1 MIGHGAKS
9 DRKKDE
15 AIVALLSQR
24 NVEEAARAVDIAPN
38 TLRRW
43 LKQPEF
49 DAAYREAK
57 REAFSQTI
65 ARLQGASSAA
75 ASTLI
80 KIMLDVSTPTA
91 TRVRAADCILDRA
104 GKAMETEDTERA
116 LFCQWER
123 HRSGRWSPI
132 CQCGSRRTAV

>member
-24 NVEEAARAVDIAPN
+24 NVEEAARAVGIAPN

-49 DAAYREAK
+49 DAADREAK

-80 KIMLDVSTPTA
+80 KIMLDVSTPAA
-91 TRVRAADCILDRA
+91 TRVRAADSILDRA
-104 GKAMETEDTERA
+104 GKAMETEDTQARLTA
-116 LFCQWER
+116 LE
-123 HRSGRWSPI
+123 
-132 CQCGSRRTAV
+132 RTAEAMKGQKR

>member
-9 DRKKDE
+9 HRKKDE

-24 NVEEAARAVDIAPN
+24 NVEEAARAVGIAPN

-49 DAAYREAK
+49 DAAYQEAK
-57 REAFSQTI
+57 REAFSQSI

-75 ASTLI
+75 SSTLI
-80 KIMLDVSTPTA
+80 KLMLDVSTPAA
-91 TRVRAADCILDRA
+91 TRVRAADSILDRA
-104 GKAMETEDTERA
+104 GKAMETEDIQARLTA
-116 LFCQWER
+116 LE
-123 HRSGRWSPI
+123 
-132 CQCGSRRTAV
+132 RTAEAMKGQKR

>member
-57 REAFSQTI
+57 REAFSRSI

-75 ASTLI
+75 SSTLI
-80 KIMLDVSTPTA
+80 KLMLDVSTPAA
-91 TRVRAADCILDRA
+91 TRVRAADSILDRA
-104 GKAMETEDTERA
+104 GKAMETEDIQARLTA
-116 LFCQWER
+116 LE
-123 HRSGRWSPI
+123 
-132 CQCGSRRTAV
+132 RTAEAMKGQKR

>member
-24 NVEEAARAVDIAPN
+24 NVEEAARAVGIAPN

-80 KIMLDVSTPTA
+80 KVMLDVSTPAA
-91 TRVRAADCILDRA
+91 TRVRAADSILDRA
-104 GKAMETEDTERA
+104 GKAMETEDIQPRLTALERIA
-116 LFCQWER
+116 EAMKGQKR
-123 HRSGRWSPI
+123 
-132 CQCGSRRTAV
+132 

>member
-9 DRKKDE
+9 DRKEDE

-24 NVEEAARAVDIAPN
+24 NVEEAARAVGIAPN

-57 REAFSQTI
+57 REVFSQSI

-80 KIMLDVSTPTA
+80 KLMLDASTPAA
-91 TRVRAADCILDRA
+91 TRVRAADSILDRA
-104 GKAMETEDTERA
+104 GKAMETEDVQARLTA
-116 LFCQWER
+116 LE
-123 HRSGRWSPI
+123 
-132 CQCGSRRTAV
+132 RTAEAMKGQKR

>member
-24 NVEEAARAVDIAPN
+24 NVEEAARAVGIAPN

-80 KIMLDVSTPTA
+80 KVMLDVSTPAA
-91 TRVRAADCILDRA
+91 TRVRAADSILDRA
-104 GKAMETEDTERA
+104 GKAMETEDIQPRLTA
-116 LFCQWER
+116 LE
-123 HRSGRWSPI
+123 
-132 CQCGSRRTAV
+132 RTAEAMKGQKR

>member
-24 NVEEAARAVDIAPN
+24 NVEEAARAVGIAPN

-80 KIMLDVSTPTA
+80 KVMLDVSTPAA
-91 TRVRAADCILDRA
+91 TRVRAADSILDRA
-104 GKAMETEDTERA
+104 GKAMETEDTQARLTALERTVEA
-116 LFCQWER
+116 TKGQK
-123 HRSGRWSPI
+123 G
-132 CQCGSRRTAV
+132 